1 MIKRL
6 DIHMAEI
13 ELTRSDK
20 LQPGDI
26 IEVNQGDICP
36 ADIVLIK
43 GKNISI
49 MLDGAYSTRHSIKF
63 TRSKLVNYQKI
74 GHFREYAIKC

>member
-20 LQPGDI
+20 LSPGDI
-26 IEVNQGDICP
+26 IEVAQGEICP

-43 GKNISI
+43 GKNISV
-49 MLDGAYSTRHSIKF
+49 MQDGAYETKNALKF
-63 TRSKLVNYQKI
+63 TRGRLPNYNKI
-74 GHFREYAIKC
+74 IHF